1 MTPLVAAVAAS
12 VTTFAASNVDDLL
25 LLTFFFARRIP
36 TRRVVAGQY
45 LGFACIVGISLIG
58 LWAALAVP
66 RGWIRFLGIVP
77 LLIGVKELL
86 HMHIYKRGE
95 ATRQGMGVLSIAAV

>member
-12 VTTFAASNVDDLL
+12 VTTFAAINVDDLL
-25 LLTFFFARRIP
+25 LLTFFFARCIP

-45 LGFACIVGISLIG
+45 LGFACIVGFSLIG

-66 RGWIRFLGIVP
+66 RGCIRFLGIVP
-77 LLIGVKELL
+77 LLIGVK
-86 HMHIYKRGE
+86 
-95 ATRQGMGVLSIAAV
+95 